1 MAEYIANFEL
11 NKNSLEFQGELS
23 QNKLQANLVITTKD
37 KHYTYEQATPSK
49 EWVIEHNLNKKP
61 SITVVDSADNVI
73 IGDYQY
79 DTLNTVTLRFNEPFI
94 GKAYFN

>member
-11 NKNSLEFQGELS
+11 NRNNLEFQGELS

-37 KHYTYEQATPSK
+37 KHYTHEQAIASDV
-49 EWVIEHNLNKKP
+49 WVIKHNLNKKP
-61 SITVVDSADNVI
+61 SIEVVDSAENIV
-73 IGDYQY
+73 IGDYEY
-79 DTLNTVTLRFNEPFI
+79 NDLNTVTLRFNGAFT